1 MNTTQ
6 VAPARTNAATV
17 VSTGTPRGRS
27 PKAEVKRIL
36 GLSVP
41 LTVIVAERDMA
52 VEAILAMKVGTI
64 IEFDVMFD
72 SDLILHIAKRPI
84 AVGQAIKVGEN
95 FGLRI
100 SEIDPVS
107 QRIDAM
113 GAGSSTA

>member
-1 MNTTQ
+1 MTMTQ
-6 VAPARTNAATV
+6 VAPARFSAPTV
-17 VSTGTPRGRS
+17 VSTGQPCARS

-72 SDLILHIAKRPI
+72 SDLILRIAKRPI
-84 AVGQAIKVGEN
+84 GVGQAIKVGEN

-100 SEIDPVS
+100 SDIGPVS
-107 QRIDAM
+107 ERIDAM
-113 GAGSSTA
+113 GGDSSTA